1 MHRIALV
8 VAGVALMTACAS
20 SAPPPSPAA
29 RAALAPTG
37 KLRAGINY
45 GNFILAQKDPATGDS
60 RGPAIDL
67 TRELGKR
74 LGVPVELVAY
84 TAVGTMVDGAKA
96 GAWDI
101 AFLGSDP
108 ARAGE
113 IDFTAAYLEL
123 EATYLVPAN
132 SRLRTIA
139 DVDQEGVRVTAPA
152 RANYELY
159 LSRNLKRANLV
170 RADNAEAAFKL
181 LAEGR
186 VEALAGL
193 SQALVSLSE
202 KLPGSRMIDGRFMAV
217 PQSVGTPKGRDAGF
231 VYLRAFVEEAKA
243 SGMVARS
250 IQNTEDRLQPR
261 GGAVP
266 VEALRDELA
275 PAGGN
280 LRAQRIVR
288 HHALEAPREP
298 AHITVRRHERG
309 DAVLRV
315 VTAAPI
321 VEGDEGGAAGHG
333 LHRGHAE
340 PLVPGRAEI
349 DGAAAVEPGESFLG
363 QVLMEFVVGKLLA
376 RRPHPKAHEL
386 HLRMLRPHRG
396 HRLDAFPHA
405 LPCVVVMQHQHA

>member
-1 MHRIALV
+1 MRRIVLAL
-8 VAGVALMTACAS
+8 AGAALMSACAS
-20 SAPPPSPAA
+20 MPPPSPAA
-29 RAALAPTG
+29 RAELAPTG

-45 GNFILAQKDPATGDS
+45 GNFILAQKDSATGDS

-67 TRELGKR
+67 ARELGKR
-74 LGVPVELVAY
+74 LGVPVEFVAY

-123 EATYLVPAN
+123 EATYLVPPN

-139 DVDQEGVRVTAPA
+139 DVDQEGVRVAAPA

-159 LSRNLKRANLV
+159 LNRSLKRANLV

-231 VYLRAFVEEAKA
+231 AYLRAFVEEAKA

-250 IQNTEDRLQPR
+250 IQNTGYR
-261 GGAVP
+261 GVS
-266 VEALRDELA
+266 VA
-275 PAGGN
+275 P
-280 LRAQRIVR
+280 
-288 HHALEAPREP
+288 P
-298 AHITVRRHERG
+298 
-309 DAVLRV
+309 
-315 VTAAPI
+315 
-321 VEGDEGGAAGHG
+321 
-333 LHRGHAE
+333 
-340 PLVPGRAEI
+340 
-349 DGAAAVEPGESFLG
+349 AAA
-363 QVLMEFVVGKLLA
+363 Q
-376 RRPHPKAHEL
+376 
-386 HLRMLRPHRG
+386 
-396 HRLDAFPHA
+396 
-405 LPCVVVMQHQHA
+405 

>member
-101 AFLGSDP
+101 AF
-108 ARAGE
+108 
-113 IDFTAAYLEL
+113 TAAYLEL

-159 LSRNLKRANLV
+159 LS
-170 RADNAEAAFKL
+170 
-181 LAEGR
+181 
-186 VEALAGL
+186 
-193 SQALVSLSE
+193 
-202 KLPGSRMIDGRFMAV
+202 
-217 PQSVGTPKGRDAGF
+217 
-231 VYLRAFVEEAKA
+231 
-243 SGMVARS
+243 
-250 IQNTEDRLQPR
+250 
-261 GGAVP
+261 
-266 VEALRDELA
+266 
-275 PAGGN
+275 
-280 LRAQRIVR
+280 
-288 HHALEAPREP
+288 
-298 AHITVRRHERG
+298 
-309 DAVLRV
+309 
-315 VTAAPI
+315 
-321 VEGDEGGAAGHG
+321 
-333 LHRGHAE
+333 
-340 PLVPGRAEI
+340 
-349 DGAAAVEPGESFLG
+349 
-363 QVLMEFVVGKLLA
+363 
-376 RRPHPKAHEL
+376 
-386 HLRMLRPHRG
+386 
-396 HRLDAFPHA
+396 
-405 LPCVVVMQHQHA
+405 

>member
-1 MHRIALV
+1 MLRLALV
-8 VAGVALMTACAS
+8 LASVALMNACAS
-20 SAPPPSPAA
+20 LPPPSSAA
-29 RAALAPTG
+29 RADLAPTG
-37 KLRAGINY
+37 TLRAGINY
-45 GNFILAQKDPATGDS
+45 GNFILAQKDPATGGS

-67 TRELGKR
+67 ARELGKR

-123 EATYLVPAN
+123 EATYLVPAG

-139 DVDQEGVRVTAPA
+139 DVDQDGVRVAAPA

-159 LSRNLKRANLV
+159 LSRSLQSANLV
-170 RADNAEAAFKL
+170 RAENGDAAFKL

-193 SQALVSLSE
+193 SQALVSLAE

-231 VYLRAFVEEAKA
+231 AYLRAFVEEAKA

-250 IQNTEDRLQPR
+250 IQSTGYR
-261 GGAVP
+261 GVS
-266 VEALRDELA
+266 V
-275 PAGGN
+275 
-280 LRAQRIVR
+280 
-288 HHALEAPREP
+288 APR
-298 AHITVRRHERG
+298 
-309 DAVLRV
+309 
-315 VTAAPI
+315 
-321 VEGDEGGAAGHG
+321 
-333 LHRGHAE
+333 
-340 PLVPGRAEI
+340 
-349 DGAAAVEPGESFLG
+349 AAA
-363 QVLMEFVVGKLLA
+363 Q
-376 RRPHPKAHEL
+376 
-386 HLRMLRPHRG
+386 
-396 HRLDAFPHA
+396 
-405 LPCVVVMQHQHA
+405 